1 MEHSVLSP
9 EVFAHSPRP
18 PMNFFIDYGSSH
30 RVSLP
35 FNVSPDVPT
44 QPSKEV
50 QVALLRFL
58 PLRRISSSRAHSPRA
73 CLTRYVAPSGFL
85 NLLTLSFSRSRPAL
99 FHAGNALGVTPSRA
113 FPLSLAALPTHRRR
127 FYPHAVSQKS
137 SRKNSLDST
146 PGPCAK
152 NRSVAPLRHI
162 SAYTKPDALLGF
174 SPLQGSPL
182 LLRFQLGPFGCRPSI
197 LL

>member
-1 MEHSVLSP
+1 
-9 EVFAHSPRP
+9 
-18 PMNFFIDYGSSH
+18 MNFFIDYGSSH

-50 QVALLRFL
+50 QVALLRFC
-58 PLRRISSSRAHSPRA
+58 PLRRISSSRAHLPRA

-99 FHAGNALGVTPSRA
+99 FHAGNALGVSPFRA
-113 FPLSLAALPTHRRR
+113 FPLSSAAFRLIAGASTLMPLTKRLP
-127 FYPHAVSQKS
+127 KE
-137 SRKNSLDST
+137 SLGST
-146 PGPCAK
+146 PGPCAE
-152 NRSVAPLRHI
+152 NRSVAPLWHI
-162 SAYTKPDALLGF
+162 SAATKPDALLGF
-174 SPLQGSPL
+174 SPLQGAPL

-197 LL
+197 LSWTWHQVTRSPT